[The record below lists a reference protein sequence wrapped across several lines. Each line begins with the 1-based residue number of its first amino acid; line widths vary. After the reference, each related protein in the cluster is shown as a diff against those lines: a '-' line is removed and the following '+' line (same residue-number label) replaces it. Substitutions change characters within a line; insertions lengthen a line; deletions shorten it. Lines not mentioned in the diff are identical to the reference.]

1 MPLGTFTGC
10 CHSNTH
16 HQVRAP
22 WPFGWWPHWTD
33 TCSYQ
38 SLQPR
43 PGRWRE
49 WRRIVCPRGRR
60 KSSRNLWSG
69 GDGEKKSS
77 IRGAAE
83 KKRKEKRRNDKG
95 HSLHW
100 QDRAAE
106 EEITDGNRITHS
118 LYFVF
123 DDDLALINIVLGMC
137 APYVDKSGYHIDL
150 LLLVHTRKRDVLP
163 LFFRMR

>member
-1 MPLGTFTGC
+1 MVHLLGVVIVILTIKYVHLDRLVGGRIGLTRVVTRV
-10 CHSNTH
+10 SNRDP
-16 HQVRAP
+16 VDGESGDELSAR
-22 WPFGWWPHWTD
+22 GVGE
-33 TCSYQ
+33 
-38 SLQPR
+38 SLQ
-43 PGRWRE
+43 GTSE
-49 WRRIVCPRGRR
+49 AVVMGRR
-60 KSSRNLWSG
+60 RARSEELR
-69 GDGEKKSS
+69 
-77 IRGAAE
+77 
-83 KKRKEKRRNDKG
+83 KRKEKRRNDKG